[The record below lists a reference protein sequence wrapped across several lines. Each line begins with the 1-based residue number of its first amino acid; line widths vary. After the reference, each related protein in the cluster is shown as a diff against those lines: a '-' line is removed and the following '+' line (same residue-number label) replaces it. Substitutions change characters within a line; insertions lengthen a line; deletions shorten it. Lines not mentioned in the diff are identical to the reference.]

1 MGKLNASLLSVG
13 YAWWLPCR
21 EYSRESGRNDGN
33 FTVKKTWQLIPQP
46 GQYQQWWIILMVWT
60 LDMMWTSPLW
70 SSFRKP
76 TTPVLLWEKHQ
87 TNPNYSELEKKCL
100 TQCNKVWIWK
110 QIYYPISDKD
120 RMTKSFSLLLEFN

>member
-1 MGKLNASLLSVG
+1 MYCPILNLFGFNWERQSLESLVRWHYSGISEVWSRSFCLAIELYLKNPLHGKLNPSILSVG

-46 GQYQQWWIILMVWT
+46 GNQGQYQQWWIILMVWT
-60 LDMMWTSPLW
+60 LDVMWTSPLW

-76 TTPVLLWEKHQ
+76 TTPV
-87 TNPNYSELEKKCL
+87 
-100 TQCNKVWIWK
+100 
-110 QIYYPISDKD
+110 
-120 RMTKSFSLLLEFN
+120 